1 MMDFEEQY
9 ITAGIQVMIG
19 AALALIAYFISRAI
33 GRVDNN
39 EKSNND
45 LREEVGLLKAINENQ
60 WQDISDLTEEVEG
73 LSRENR
79 LLSDRLI
86 AVEIQVR
93 RKK

>member
-19 AALALIAYFISRAI
+19 AGLALIAYFINRAI

-45 LREEVGLLKAINENQ
+45 LREEVGLLKATNTNQ
-60 WQDISDLTEEVEG
+60 WEDLADLTEEIEG

>member
-19 AALALIAYFISRAI
+19 AALALIAYFINRAI

-39 EKSNND
+39 EKSSND
-45 LREEVGLLKAINENQ
+45 LREEVGLLKATNENH
-60 WQDISDLTEEVEG
+60 WDDIAELTEENAS
-73 LSRENR
+73 LSREMR

-86 AVEIQVR
+86 AVEIQMR

>member
-1 MMDFEEQY
+1 MMGFEEQY

-19 AALALIAYFISRAI
+19 AALALIAYFINRAV

-39 EKSNND
+39 EKSNNS

-60 WQDISDLTEEVEG
+60 WEDIEELTEKVETLG
-73 LSRENR
+73 RDNI
-79 LLSDRLI
+79 LLGNRLI